1 MTDGA
6 GAEATWK
13 RILGLDLGSKRIG
26 VAVSDRSGTIA
37 SPLTVLARSGDK
49 ARDHRAI
56 KALVDEEE
64 AEAVV
69 VGLPIA
75 LDGSVGIAAQ
85 AALAE
90 TDTIATVVG
99 VPVVSYDERFTT
111 VSAER
116 PMREMGMSAQ
126 ARRKVVDKVAAAVM
140 LQGWL
145 DRRALRSADAAAA
158 ADRERG
164 GGA

>member
-1 MTDGA
+1 MT
-6 GAEATWK
+6 EAVPAPW
-13 RILGLDLGSKRIG
+13 RRVLGLDLGSKRIG

-37 SPLTVLARSGDK
+37 SPLTVLARSGDV
-49 ARDHRAI
+49 ARDHQAI

-69 VGLPIA
+69 VGLPLS
-75 LDGSVGIAAQ
+75 LDGSVGVAAQ
-85 AALAE
+85 RALAE
-90 TDTIATVVG
+90 TEVIASVVG

-116 PMREMGMSAQ
+116 PMREMGMRAD

-140 LQGWL
+140 LQAWL
-145 DRRALRSADAAAA
+145 DGGRDQTGGRRA
-158 ADRERG
+158 
-164 GGA
+164 